1 VEFEVLGPVRALR
14 GGEAVALGG
23 AMRQALLGLL
33 LARANEPV
41 GVDALVEA
49 LWGGE
54 PDERHVPRLHMH
66 VSKLRKALGVPDRL
80 TFDGGTY
87 SLKVLPD
94 ELDAHRFDSLLD
106 EATSISRSDPQRCV
120 EVLRKAL
127 GLWRGDAY
135 QGLDFADLQGPAQQL
150 SEERMVA
157 YETLMTAELA
167 CGRHAQIVA
176 ELQELVRAHPFRERL
191 HALLVTA
198 LYRGGRQAD
207 ALAAYRAAR
216 QTLVDELGLEPGP
229 ELRAIEH
236 QILAGEPVE
245 LDGSSRDIATR
256 REVVPAQL
264 PPEGRFFVGRAAELA
279 TLDRLA
285 DDGGSVMVVSAL
297 AGTAGVGKT
306 ALAMRWAHRV
316 RDRFDDGQL
325 YVDLR
330 GYGPDDPV
338 APEDVLAGFLRALG
352 MDGAAIP
359 HEIAERTARFRSM
372 VDGRRM
378 LIVLD
383 NARSVDQVRPLL
395 PGTPTCFVLVT
406 SRDSLA
412 GLVTRDGA
420 HRIDLDQLSDHEAHR
435 LVREILG
442 DHVDVDPGAVAQL
455 VESCARLPLAL
466 RIATERIREIGS
478 VVEVVTELADE
489 QARLDLLDAG
499 GDPQTAVRAVFSW
512 SYRQLPPDVARVFRL
527 LGLHPGHDTDAYA
540 VAALADGGLRATQHA
555 LEVLLRAHLLDQPA
569 AGRYQPHDLLRV
581 YAAEL
586 AATTDSEAERTAAVD
601 RLLDHYLATA
611 ALAMTAITPHEA
623 VLRPPL
629 PQAVHETPALTDYA
643 HARRWLETERANLLE
658 ATAHG
663 GPRFAIAMSHTVWRH
678 LDISGS
684 HHDAVL
690 LHSRALEAAVSLDD
704 ALAEA
709 NARRVLSL
717 ALNRIGRTQEA
728 IAHLQRALEVY
739 RDQRD
744 PTLHAATL
752 NNLGVVRGKIGELD
766 QAGRD
771 FEKALE
777 INGPTGGRNLYSLVL
792 TNLARNLRSRG
803 RYEEAGVH
811 LEKALA
817 VAVESGYRI
826 TESNAQCILADIYAR
841 AGRETEAFASAR
853 RGLAIAREIGHRMLE
868 GAALRVLGSLYH
880 RGGDHERALHLHTQ
894 ALTLVQAIGDTELTA
909 ETLNAMA
916 LTHAAAGRPAEAVRS
931 HEAAL
936 AVAQRTAKPV
946 AVVTN
951 YTQLRHDKIAMRLTE
966 SGVPVLSPTI
976 DIANARIAFEGGCVA
991 NLTASRVST
1000 MRMRKLRLFQR
1011 DAYITVD
1018 YQARQGAI
1026 LRRRTGRGGRPEI
1039 EVEPVQLGDA
1049 LLEVPDRALE
1059 LQDHDVNPRSRSR
1072 SPLRASRCTIL
1083 STIP

>member
-1 VEFEVLGPVRALR
+1 
-14 GGEAVALGG
+14 
-23 AMRQALLGLL
+23 MRQALLGLL

-512 SYRQLPPDVARVFRL
+512 SYRQLPPDCARLFRL
-527 LGLHPGHDTDAYA
+527 CGLHPGQDVDLYA
-540 VAALADGGLRATQHA
+540 LTALAGNDDVRVTRRQVEPL
-555 LEVLLRAHLLDQPA
+555 VRAHLVSSKR
-569 AGRYQPHDLLRV
+569 AGRYQAHDLLRA

-586 AATTDSEAERTAAVD
+586 AADRDREDDGRAALARLFDYYVHAAAAAMDVVHPYERDRRPVLPEPYPSIKFPDFSSPERAMAWLDGELPNLLAAAQHCADVGGHAHVVRLSGVLRRHLDMNGRLTEAETLHRHALTAAETTNERGDELTALLGVADTNRHLGRYEVALTHFRQAARIAHQVRDHVGESQATWGLGVVLWNLGRHEDAFDHFHQALMIAQQEGDPVGEQEAHRGLGHVHRLQGRHEIALVHFELALAAAEVTGDRTGTMRTLLGLGDAERTLGLYESAFEHYEQALALARAVVD
-601 RLLDHYLATA
+601 RLCESE
-611 ALAMTAITPHEA
+611 AL
-623 VLRPPL
+623 
-629 PQAVHETPALTDYA
+629 
-643 HARRWLETERANLLE
+643 
-658 ATAHG
+658 
-663 GPRFAIAMSHTVWRH
+663 
-678 LDISGS
+678 
-684 HHDAVL
+684 
-690 LHSRALEAAVSLDD
+690 
-704 ALAEA
+704 
-709 NARRVLSL
+709 LSL
-717 ALNRIGRTQEA
+717 GHVHRRLGQYNQAFENYQEA
-728 IAHLQRALEVY
+728 WKIAVCTGDRVTTI
-739 RDQRD
+739 R
-744 PTLHAATL
+744 TL
-752 NNLGVVRGKIGELD
+752 NSLGHVHRLQG
-766 QAGRD
+766 
-771 FEKALE
+771 
-777 INGPTGGRNLYSLVL
+777 
-792 TNLARNLRSRG
+792 RSR
-803 RYEEAGVH
+803 EA
-811 LEKALA
+811 EDC
-817 VAVESGYRI
+817 Y
-826 TESNAQCILADIYAR
+826 
-841 AGRETEAFASAR
+841 
-853 RGLAIAREIGHRMLE
+853 
-868 GAALRVLGSLYH
+868 LRVRAQAEQIGNRNWQYEALQGLG
-880 RGGDHERALHLHTQ
+880 
-894 ALTLVQAIGDTELTA
+894 
-909 ETLNAMA
+909 
-916 LTHAAAGRPAEAVRS
+916 
-931 HEAAL
+931 
-936 AVAQRTAKPV
+936 
-946 AVVTN
+946 
-951 YTQLRHDKIAMRLTE
+951 
-966 SGVPVLSPTI
+966 
-976 DIANARIAFEGGCVA
+976 
-991 NLTASRVST
+991 
-1000 MRMRKLRLFQR
+1000 RLFQR
-1011 DAYITVD
+1011 MGDASAALSHHQQALDLAISLD
-1018 YQARQGAI
+1018 QPDDQARAHDGLAHAHHALAQYEQARCRWRAALDLLANLGIEQTEDEEATVPAI
-1026 LRRRTGRGGRPEI
+1026 RAHLADLEMHASTGDPN
-1039 EVEPVQLGDA
+1039 
-1049 LLEVPDRALE
+1049 PDR
-1059 LQDHDVNPRSRSR
+1059 
-1072 SPLRASRCTIL
+1072 
-1083 STIP
+1083 